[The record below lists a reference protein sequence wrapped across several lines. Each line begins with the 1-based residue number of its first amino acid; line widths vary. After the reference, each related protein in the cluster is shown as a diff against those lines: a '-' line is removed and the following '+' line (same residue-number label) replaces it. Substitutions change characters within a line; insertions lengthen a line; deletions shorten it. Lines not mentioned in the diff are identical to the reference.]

1 MNIRPEQMTQLAQA
15 AERDF
20 QQRMGSHLRE
30 FFPEQYA
37 GLGEAAVRE
46 AVQEAIQKARSYQI
60 LAERDICK
68 YADVMSAFGRD
79 FDRNAALGWASS
91 ILNDPAL
98 RDAGA
103 RVNRLADEAL
113 GRARALEAEGR
124 NLLGQAQGALA
135 ATGKQLAASAAAL
148 GKALTDAAQNFGN
161 KPVGAIVE
169 GCKQTAAKA
178 DDLCMGK
185 GFADPAQI
193 EGFVKDFKS
202 QVADNWDNLKPEER
216 FEAVKKLQEK
226 QFRDLG
232 IPVPTISRSVD
243 AAAGWDDPPTLFG
256 MADAAGWGMVFNGH
270 LFEKSPLSEFD
281 QKELAKTMMHEGRH
295 IEQYFKAAQF
305 RAAEGATAEAMRTL
319 ESATHKAMNIPA
331 EVAEQAAKNPLPQ
344 VAQALGSHLPQ
355 AEQAAKDAASQAEG
369 AVKGAAAQ
377 LEQAAAQAQGAVSDA
392 AAQAGQAAGAPCDN
406 YQKAKEWFDAK
417 YGKGP
422 LSQYSLPYKDRP
434 LEKDAFALEKIIDD
448 KW

>member
-37 GLGEAAVRE
+37 GLGEQALRGAVE
-46 AVQEAIQKARSYQI
+46 QAIQKARSYEI

-79 FDRNAALGWASS
+79 FDRDAALGWASS

-98 RDAGA
+98 RDPTAK
-103 RVNRLADEAL
+103 VNRLAQEAL
-113 GRARALEAEGR
+113 GQAQALEAESR
-124 NLLGQAQGALA
+124 NLLGQAQGMLA
-135 ATGKQLAASAAAL
+135 AAGRQLAASAAAL
-148 GKALTDAAQNFGN
+148 GAALNDAAEKFGN
-161 KPVGAIVE
+161 KLVGAVVE
-169 GCKQTAAKA
+169 GCQNTAAKA

-202 QVADNWDNLKPEER
+202 QVAEKWDNLKPEER

-243 AAAGWDDPPTLFG
+243 PAGGWDNPLKFG
-256 MADAAGWGMVFNGH
+256 QADAAGWGMVFNGH

-319 ESATHKAMNIPA
+319 ETATHKAMNIPA

-344 VAQALGSHLPQ
+344 VQQAAKSALSQ
-355 AEQAAKDAASQAEG
+355 AEQAAGQ
-369 AVKGAAAQ
+369 
-377 LEQAAAQAQGAVSDA
+377 A
-392 AAQAGQAAGAPCDN
+392 AAQAGQATGAACEN
-406 YQKAKEWFDAK
+406 YKKAKEWFDAK

-422 LSQYSLPYKDRP
+422 LSQYSLPYEDRP